1 LVICNGENWDL
12 HENLRVDLA
21 GLESRIESPD
31 AEAEDGSVAI
41 HQLAHAIS
49 VLQTRWCEILNTC
62 KN

>member
-1 LVICNGENWDL
+1 MICNGENWDL

-21 GLESRIESPD
+21 GLESRIESPG
-31 AEAEDGSVAI
+31 AEAEDGSVAL
-41 HQLAHAIS
+41 HQLARAIS